1 MDSTEDMKI
10 SQEQAKAVVVLVQA
24 VQIAQK
30 RGAYDLNEASQ
41 ISDAVNLF
49 VKKEESEQNSVPN
62 VGGNTVTNNGTPTT
76 TL

>member
-1 MDSTEDMKI
+1 MTEPNGDMKI
-10 SQEQAKAVVVLVQA
+10 SQEQAKAIIVLVQA

-41 ISDAVNLF
+41 ISEAVNLF
-49 VKKEESEQNSVPN
+49 VRKEDGENANTNDNSEQKPRVND
-62 VGGNTVTNNGTPTT
+62 T

>member
-1 MDSTEDMKI
+1 MTDTTVGDMKI
-10 SQEQAKAVVVLVQA
+10 SQEQAKAVIVLVQA

-49 VKKEESEQNSVPN
+49 VRKEEPSQESNDQGEQRPMVSD
-62 VGGNTVTNNGTPTT
+62 T

>member
-1 MDSTEDMKI
+1 MSDTTVGDMKI
-10 SQEQAKAVVVLVQA
+10 SQEQAKAVIVLVQA

-30 RGAYDLNEASQ
+30 RGAFDLNEASQ

-49 VKKEESEQNSVPN
+49 VRKEEPN
-62 VGGNTVTNNGTPTT
+62 QENNGQGEQTPMVNDT

>member
-1 MDSTEDMKI
+1 MSENEDMKI

-41 ISDAVNLF
+41 ISNAVNLF
-49 VKKEESEQNSVPN
+49 VKKEEDEQPQ
-62 VGGNTVTNNGTPTT
+62 TEKNNLVNNT

>member
-1 MDSTEDMKI
+1 MSDTNGDMKI
-10 SQEQAKAVVVLVQA
+10 SQEQAKAVIVLVQA

-49 VKKEESEQNSVPN
+49 VRKEETEPQSEMVDQKPRVND
-62 VGGNTVTNNGTPTT
+62 T

>member
-1 MDSTEDMKI
+1 MAEPNGDMKI
-10 SQEQAKAVVVLVQA
+10 SQEQAKAIIVLVQA

-41 ISDAVNLF
+41 ISEAVNLF
-49 VKKEESEQNSVPN
+49 VRKEDGENANANDNSEQKPRVND
-62 VGGNTVTNNGTPTT
+62 T